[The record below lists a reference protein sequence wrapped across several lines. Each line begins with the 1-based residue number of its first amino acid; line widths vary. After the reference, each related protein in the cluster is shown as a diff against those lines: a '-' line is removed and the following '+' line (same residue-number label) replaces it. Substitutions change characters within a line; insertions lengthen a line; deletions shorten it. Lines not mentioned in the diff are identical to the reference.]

1 MDLSNITISSL
12 TSEPEDLTVI
22 HAQSGLP
29 TEHQSR
35 RTPGGFLIRGDRLP
49 NCIPLPGNKKLLR
62 SWIWQYGE
70 SVGYI
75 DNNKD
80 VTKQWVCLIC
90 YNKTPTP
97 SQSTMMIPTD
107 KTTTKV
113 IDHLEDLHQFD
124 RLSNKLL
131 PDESKKRKR
140 AFFEN

>member
-1 MDLSNITISSL
+1 MASENHTESAL
-12 TSEPEDLTVI
+12 TSELDDLTEI
-22 HAQSGLP
+22 YQLSGLP

-113 IDHLEDLHQFD
+113 IDHLEDLH
-124 RLSNKLL
+124 
-131 PDESKKRKR
+131 
-140 AFFEN
+140 